1 MSRFAAVPDFG
12 DSGSLYQYVEVA
24 EPGEPGYP
32 TPRLPEGD
40 PWAPAVNRA
49 IDEIEA
55 ARPDA
60 YLAGNPY
67 ADLEPEPS
75 FPGGLPGDRITV
87 SAGHEIVAAPE
98 LEAEPVSYTL
108 TPRAEAVLA
117 SWDRFRVLGE
127 AEPEPEAEP

>member
-40 PWAPAVNRA
+40 PWAPPVNRA

-60 YLAGNPY
+60 YLADNPY

-75 FPGGLPGDRITV
+75 FPGGLPEDRITV
-87 SAGHEIVAAPE
+87 SAEHEIVAAPE

>member
-1 MSRFAAVPDFG
+1 MSRFVAVPDFG

-60 YLAGNPY
+60 YLADNPY
-67 ADLEPEPS
+67 AALESEPS

-87 SAGHEIVAAPE
+87 NAEHEIAAAPE
-98 LEAEPVSYTL
+98 TEPVPYTL
-108 TPRAEAVLA
+108 TPRAEAVMA
-117 SWDRFRVLGE
+117 SWDRFRALSE
-127 AEPEPEAEP
+127 AEPEPEAEI

>member
-1 MSRFAAVPDFG
+1 MSRLAAVPDFG
-12 DSGSLYQYVEVA
+12 ASGSLYQYVEVT

-32 TPRLPEGD
+32 TPRLPESD

-60 YLAGNPY
+60 YLANDPY
-67 ADLEPEPS
+67 ADLAAEPS
-75 FPGGLPGDRITV
+75 FLGGLPEDRITV
-87 SAGHEIVAAPE
+87 NAEHEIVAAPE
-98 LEAEPVSYTL
+98 LETEPVSYTL

-117 SWDRFRVLGE
+117 SWDRFRALGE
-127 AEPEPEAEP
+127 AEPELEAGL